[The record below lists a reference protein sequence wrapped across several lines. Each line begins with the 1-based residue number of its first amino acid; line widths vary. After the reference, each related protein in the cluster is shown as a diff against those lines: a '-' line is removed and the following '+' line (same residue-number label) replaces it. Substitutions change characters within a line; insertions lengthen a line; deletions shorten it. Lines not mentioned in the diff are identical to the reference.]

1 MTYASWDLLFGKIN
15 YYLGV
20 LNLLPGSK
28 KYQGKFN
35 AEEVEIIKEFQ
46 KNPIIDPE
54 LEVDTRLFSKYEEK
68 LSDNKLVRWAIFSLI
83 VEKQGAEFLHLLRQH
98 HNNNE
103 FDADKWAQSYRRK
116 MDAMLKKKKS
126 GRPKIK
132 KKRGR
137 PKKR

>member
-1 MTYASWDLLFGKIN
+1 M
-15 YYLGV
+15 GV

-83 VEKQGAEFLHLLRQH
+83 VSKEGVEVLHLLEQH
-98 HNNNE
+98 DPEHDPE
-103 FDADKWAQSYRRK
+103 FDLDKLVQFLHQKR
-116 MDAMLKKKKS
+116 DTMLKKKKP
-126 GRPKIK
+126 GPKK
-132 KKRGR
+132 EKRKRGK
-137 PKKR
+137 PKR

>member
-83 VEKQGAEFLHLLRQH
+83 VEKQGAELLHLLRQH

-103 FDADKWAQSYRRK
+103 FDADKWAQSHLRK
-116 MDAMLKKKKS
+116 IDAMLKKKKS
-126 GRPKIK
+126 GRQKIK

>member
-68 LSDNKLVRWAIFSLI
+68 LSDNKLVRWAIFELI
-83 VEKQGAEFLHLLRQH
+83 ITRRGGEIVDLLRKP
-98 HNNNE
+98 E
-103 FDADKWAQSYRRK
+103 FDLDTWAEMLQK
-116 MDAMLKKKKS
+116 QTDDLLKKKKP
-126 GRPKIK
+126 GPKK
-132 KKRGR
+132 EKRKRGK
-137 PKKR
+137 PKR

>member
-1 MTYASWDLLFGKIN
+1 MPKSLRL
-15 YYLGV
+15 
-20 LNLLPGSK
+20 S
-28 KYQGKFN
+28 GKFN
-35 AEEVEIIKEFQ
+35 PEEAEIIKKFQ
-46 KNPIIDPE
+46 EDPIIDPE
-54 LEVDTRLFSKYEEK
+54 LEVDTRLFSKYEKK

-116 MDAMLKKKKS
+116 MDAILKKKKS